1 MIIRHLS
8 IDCAYINKVLE
19 PITQRE
25 HGVTEF
31 EIETKNHGAD
41 IDLSECTLATYYGL
55 KADEHKVGVEC
66 RVDKDKG
73 LIYLPLYLQMTTA
86 EGVLKGIVE
95 LQFPEGNVRFSGVN
109 FKVSFAPD
117 DTKIE
122 STDDFNILENFIS
135 KPPTNGVVGQVLSID
150 NDGNTIWRTLKEFD
164 GDYAHLSN
172 RPSINGVELNGD
184 KSLEDLNIKQ
194 TYTADDITF
203 ADGETFQQ
211 KFNNGEL
218 KGQDGVSGADGITPH
233 IGDNGNWFIGET
245 DTNKPSQGTNGVNG
259 NDGVSVTQ
267 SEVNTSGELVITY
280 SNGDSTN
287 LGKIVGKDGLDGT
300 NGQNGLSAYEIAK
313 NGGFIGTEEDWL
325 KSLKGEQGEKGQDG
339 KTPVKGVDYFT
350 AEDKLEFTAEV
361 TENLKPELANQ
372 LSKLQDDIGDIPQIL
387 NSTVK
392 SAGFEVLELEWM
404 EGVIDSATGN
414 VGKSKNNAITDF
426 IPVSILGNN
435 PIYITP
441 QNGCKVYIYKYDV
454 NKNYTG
460 IVVNGAT
467 KEVVIIPD
475 SPFYRFMIRK
485 TDGTKFPISIA
496 NLCAVSGIKSGAL
509 TKKLNELASFTKPS
523 FLLNTKNKIDVEDI
537 FPLIKNYQING
548 NTGYE
553 FASSK
558 NVMISDYIPI
568 KDSEGNL
575 LVESVE
581 FIFNGKSPAGNAVMF
596 FYDKNK
602 AYLNKQ
608 VIANVD
614 SERMTVMLSNYPNA
628 NLVRLQYRL
637 DILPSMKI
645 YLNASS
651 NFYEWLKIKR
661 QQIVDDAKIDV
672 GKNYYLVKGE
682 PLELFRHGMIRK
694 KYGNYSK
701 PEGDYLISLNN
712 SPGYI
717 KDYVSKLV
725 FNVPDTVT
733 GNKLGI
739 YEPFTSAPAFR
750 LYDLDMK
757 SLDYQYINIY
767 MSDKTKIANK
777 KRNICFFGDS
787 LTAMGYISKHV
798 KDKLKG
804 YGLTNTKLVGVN
816 TNLDDSENRFT
827 ATGGYSWDNY
837 TKDPALLPSN
847 LGNNHLW
854 NPNTDDIDFNYFMQ
868 KYGNGETINYV
879 VALIGWN
886 DYDMRN
892 TTWKDYATEGIS
904 AIERKARKFIGRLH
918 EQYPNCHVL
927 LVGYHVSTTAERNM
941 HPSLPYES
949 RNKFV
954 WELNDLYK
962 SFEDEFSFVHFIH
975 TASQFDSYNNMR
987 KQNTKPN
994 IYAVN
999 TIEMVTDDVHPAPEG
1014 YYQYGDAELRCL
1026 MYLMQNEN

>member
-1 MIIRHLS
+1 
-8 IDCAYINKVLE
+8 
-19 PITQRE
+19 
-25 HGVTEF
+25 
-31 EIETKNHGAD
+31 
-41 IDLSECTLATYYGL
+41 
-55 KADEHKVGVEC
+55 
-66 RVDKDKG
+66 
-73 LIYLPLYLQMTTA
+73 
-86 EGVLKGIVE
+86 
-95 LQFPEGNVRFSGVN
+95 
-109 FKVSFAPD
+109 
-117 DTKIE
+117 
-122 STDDFNILENFIS
+122 
-135 KPPTNGVVGQVLSID
+135 
-150 NDGNTIWRTLKEFD
+150 
-164 GDYAHLSN
+164 
-172 RPSINGVELNGD
+172 
-184 KSLEDLNIKQ
+184 
-194 TYTADDITF
+194 
-203 ADGETFQQ
+203 
-211 KFNNGEL
+211 
-218 KGQDGVSGADGITPH
+218 
-233 IGDNGNWFIGET
+233 
-245 DTNKPSQGTNGVNG
+245 
-259 NDGVSVTQ
+259 
-267 SEVNTSGELVITY
+267 
-280 SNGDSTN
+280 
-287 LGKIVGKDGLDGT
+287 
-300 NGQNGLSAYEIAK
+300 
-313 NGGFIGTEEDWL
+313 
-325 KSLKGEQGEKGQDG
+325 
-339 KTPVKGVDYFT
+339 
-350 AEDKLEFTAEV
+350 
-361 TENLKPELANQ
+361 
-372 LSKLQDDIGDIPQIL
+372 
-387 NSTVK
+387 
-392 SAGFEVLELEWM
+392 
-404 EGVIDSATGN
+404 
-414 VGKSKNNAITDF
+414 
-426 IPVSILGNN
+426 
-435 PIYITP
+435 
-441 QNGCKVYIYKYDV
+441 
-454 NKNYTG
+454 
-460 IVVNGAT
+460 
-467 KEVVIIPD
+467 
-475 SPFYRFMIRK
+475 
-485 TDGTKFPISIA
+485 
-496 NLCAVSGIKSGAL
+496 
-509 TKKLNELASFTKPS
+509 
-523 FLLNTKNKIDVEDI
+523 
-537 FPLIKNYQING
+537 
-548 NTGYE
+548 
-553 FASSK
+553 
-558 NVMISDYIPI
+558 MISDYIPI

-581 FIFNGKSPAGNAVMF
+581 FIFNGKSPSGNAVMF
-596 FYDKNK
+596 LYDKNK
-602 AYLNKQ
+602 AYLNRQ

-672 GKNYYLVKGE
+672 GKNYYLIKGE

-712 SPGYI
+712 NPGYSR
-717 KDYVSKLV
+717 DYVSKLV

-757 SLDYQYINIY
+757 SLSYQYVNIY

-798 KDKLKG
+798 KDKLHE
-804 YGLTNTKLVGVN
+804 YGLTNTKLVGAN
-816 TNLDDSENRFT
+816 ANLDDEENRFT

-854 NPNTDDIDFNYFMQ
+854 NPNTNDIDFNYFMQ

-879 VALIGWN
+879 VTLIGWN
-886 DYDMRN
+886 DYDMRT

-918 EQYPNCHVL
+918 EQYPNCKVL
-927 LVGYHVSTTAERNM
+927 LVGYHVSTTMERNM
-941 HPSLPYES
+941 HPNLPYEA

>member
-1 MIIRHLS
+1 MNWENTPSTATPLTADNLNHMDDGIERATDGAIALETEITTARGDSADLNTRFS
-8 IDCAYINKVLE
+8 ADEASLEAVKSEIATARGSSNSLGARLDTADANLAKKADKANTLAGYGITNAYTQEVTNKKLAQKLNSMPFDSEPTNNSPCYLTSGTVYNALLTKPDSNSVYSKVETDDLLGAKANKVD
-19 PITQRE
+19 
-25 HGVTEF
+25 V
-31 EIETKNHGAD
+31 
-41 IDLSECTLATYYGL
+41 
-55 KADEHKVGVEC
+55 
-66 RVDKDKG
+66 
-73 LIYLPLYLQMTTA
+73 
-86 EGVLKGIVE
+86 
-95 LQFPEGNVRFSGVN
+95 
-109 FKVSFAPD
+109 
-117 DTKIE
+117 
-122 STDDFNILENFIS
+122 
-135 KPPTNGVVGQVLSID
+135 
-150 NDGNTIWRTLKEFD
+150 
-164 GDYAHLSN
+164 
-172 RPSINGVELNGD
+172 
-184 KSLEDLNIKQ
+184 
-194 TYTADDITF
+194 
-203 ADGETFQQ
+203 
-211 KFNNGEL
+211 
-218 KGQDGVSGADGITPH
+218 
-233 IGDNGNWFIGET
+233 
-245 DTNKPSQGTNGVNG
+245 
-259 NDGVSVTQ
+259 
-267 SEVNTSGELVITY
+267 
-280 SNGDSTN
+280 
-287 LGKIVGKDGLDGT
+287 
-300 NGQNGLSAYEIAK
+300 
-313 NGGFIGTEEDWL
+313 
-325 KSLKGEQGEKGQDG
+325 
-339 KTPVKGVDYFT
+339 
-350 AEDKLEFTAEV
+350 
-361 TENLKPELANQ
+361 ANQ
-372 LSKLQDDIGDIPQIL
+372 LSKLKDDIGDIPLIL
-387 NSTVK
+387 NSMVK
-392 SAGFEVLELEWM
+392 SVGFKVLELEWV
-404 EGVIDSATGN
+404 EGIIDSATGN
-414 VGKSKNNAITDF
+414 VGTSKNNAITDF
-426 IPVSILGNN
+426 IPVSILGNDT
-435 PIYITP
+435 IYITP
-441 QNGCKVYIYKYDV
+441 QNGCKMYIYKYDA

-460 IVVNGAT
+460 ILANGVT
-467 KEVVIIPD
+467 KEVVIIPN
-475 SPFYRFMIRK
+475 SPYYRFMLQK

-523 FLLNTKNKIDVEDI
+523 FLLNTKKRIDAEDI

-558 NVMISDYIPI
+558 NVMISDFIPI
-568 KDSEGNL
+568 KDSEGNAL
-575 LVESVE
+575 IEKIE

-602 AYLNKQ
+602 AYLNRQ

-637 DILPSMKI
+637 DVLPEMKI
-645 YLNASS
+645 YLNVIPSIYTWI
-651 NFYEWLKIKR
+651 NITR

-725 FNVPDTVT
+725 FNVPTSVGGDKI
-733 GNKLGI
+733 GN
-739 YEPFTSAPAFR
+739 YEPYTSAPCLR

-757 SLDYQYINIY
+757 SLSYQYINIY

-804 YGLTNTKLVGVN
+804 YGLTNTNLVGVN
-816 TNLDDSENRFT
+816 TNLDDSENRYT

-847 LGNNHLW
+847 LGKNHLW
-854 NPNTDDIDFNYFMQ
+854 NPNTNDIDFNYFMQ
-868 KYGNGETINYV
+868 KYGNGETINYA

-892 TTWKDYATEGIS
+892 TTWKDYKTEGIS
-904 AIERKARKFIGRLH
+904 AIERKARKFITRLH
-918 EQYPNCHVL
+918 EQYPNCHIL

-941 HPSLPYES
+941 HPNLPYEA

-954 WELNDLYK
+954 WKLNDLYK

-994 IYAVN
+994 IYATN
-999 TIEMVTDDVHPAPEG
+999 TVEMVTDDVHPAPEG

>member
-31 EIETKNHGAD
+31 EIEIKNHGAD

-55 KADEHKVGVEC
+55 KPDEHKVGVEC

-135 KPPTNGVVGQVLSID
+135 KPTTNGVVRQVLSID

-194 TYTADDITF
+194 TYTADDIPF

-259 NDGVSVTQ
+259 NDGVGITK

-287 LGKIVGKDGLDGT
+287 LGKIVGKDGLDG
-300 NGQNGLSAYEIAK
+300 
-313 NGGFIGTEEDWL
+313 
-325 KSLKGEQGEKGQDG
+325 

-350 AEDKLEFTAEV
+350 AEDKSEFTAEV

-372 LSKLQDDIGDIPQIL
+372 LSELNDDIGDIPPIL
-387 NSTVK
+387 NSTFK
-392 SAGFEVLELEWM
+392 SAGFEVLELEWS
-404 EGVIDSATGN
+404 EGIIDSATGN

-441 QNGCKVYIYKYDV
+441 QNGCKVYVYKYDV
-454 NKNYTG
+454 NKNFTG
-460 IVVNGAT
+460 IVANGAT

-475 SPFYRFMIRK
+475 SPYYRFMLQK

-509 TKKLNELASFTKPS
+509 TKEINKFASFIKPS
-523 FLLNTKNKIDVEDI
+523 FLLNTRNKIDVENI

-553 FASSK
+553 FTSSK
-558 NVMISDYIPI
+558 NVMISDFIPV
-568 KDSEGNL
+568 KDTEGNAL
-575 LVESVE
+575 IEKIE

-596 FYDKNK
+596 LYDKNK
-602 AYLNKQ
+602 AYLNRQ

-637 DILPSMKI
+637 DVLPEMKI
-645 YLNASS
+645 YLNVIPSIYTWI
-651 NFYEWLKIKR
+651 NITR
-661 QQIVDDAKIDV
+661 QQIVDDVKIDV

-712 SPGYI
+712 NPGYSR
-717 KDYVSKLV
+717 DYVSKLV

-757 SLDYQYINIY
+757 SLNYQYINIY

-804 YGLTNTKLVGVN
+804 YGLTNTNLVGVN

-837 TKDPALLPSN
+837 TKNPSLLPAK
-847 LGNNHLW
+847 LGDNHLW
-854 NPNTDDIDFNYFMQ
+854 NPNVNDIDFSYFMQ

-941 HPSLPYES
+941 HPNLPYEA

-987 KQNTKPN
+987 KNETKPN
-994 IYAVN
+994 IYATNKV
-999 TIEMVTDDVHPAPEG
+999 EMVTDDVHPAPEG

>member
-31 EIETKNHGAD
+31 EIEAKNHGAD
-41 IDLSECTLATYYGL
+41 IDLSECTLAIYYGL
-55 KADEHKVGVEC
+55 KPDEHKVGVEC

-95 LQFPEGNVRFSGVN
+95 LQFPKGNVRFSGVN

-135 KPPTNGVVGQVLSID
+135 KPTTNGVVGQVLSID

-194 TYTADDITF
+194 TYTADDIPF

-259 NDGVSVTQ
+259 NDGVGITK

-287 LGKIVGKDGLDGT
+287 LGKIVGKDG
-300 NGQNGLSAYEIAK
+300 
-313 NGGFIGTEEDWL
+313 
-325 KSLKGEQGEKGQDG
+325 QDG

-350 AEDKLEFTAEV
+350 AEDKSEFTAEV
-361 TENLKPELANQ
+361 AENLKPELTNQ
-372 LSKLQDDIGDIPQIL
+372 LSKLQDDIGDIPQIF

-426 IPVSILGNN
+426 IPVSILGND

-441 QNGCKVYIYKYDV
+441 QNGCKVYVYKYDV

-460 IVVNGAT
+460 ILANGVT
-467 KEVVIIPD
+467 KEVVIIPN
-475 SPFYRFMIRK
+475 SPYYRFMLQK

-553 FASSK
+553 FASQK
-558 NVMISDYIPI
+558 NVMISDFIPI
-568 KDSEGNL
+568 KDSEGNAL
-575 LVESVE
+575 IEKIE
-581 FIFNGKSPAGNAVMF
+581 FIFNGNSPSGNAVMF
-596 FYDKNK
+596 LYDKNK
-602 AYLNKQ
+602 AYLNRQ

-637 DILPSMKI
+637 DVLPEMKI
-645 YLNASS
+645 YLNVIPSIYTWI
-651 NFYEWLKIKR
+651 NITR
-661 QQIVDDAKIDV
+661 QQIVDDARIDV
-672 GKNYYLVKGE
+672 GKNYYLIKGE

-712 SPGYI
+712 NPGYSR
-717 KDYVSKLV
+717 DYVSKLV

-757 SLDYQYINIY
+757 SLNYQYINIY

-816 TNLDDSENRFT
+816 TNLDDSENRYT

-854 NPNTDDIDFNYFMQ
+854 NPNTNDIDFNYFMQ
-868 KYGNGETINYV
+868 KYGNDENINYAV
-879 VALIGWN
+879 VLVGWN
-886 DYDMRN
+886 DYDMRT

-904 AIERKARKFIGRLH
+904 AIERKARKFIIRLH
-918 EQYPNCHVL
+918 EQYPNCHIL

-941 HPSLPYES
+941 HPNLPYEA

-1014 YYQYGDAELRCL
+1014 YKQYGDAELRCL
-1026 MYLMQNEN
+1026 LYLMQNEN

>member
-259 NDGVSVTQ
+259 NDGVGIAK
-267 SEVNTSGELVITY
+267 SEVNASGELVITY

-287 LGKIVGKDGLDGT
+287 LGKIVGKDGLDG
-300 NGQNGLSAYEIAK
+300 
-313 NGGFIGTEEDWL
+313 
-325 KSLKGEQGEKGQDG
+325 

-350 AEDKLEFTAEV
+350 AEDKSEFTAEV

-372 LSKLQDDIGDIPQIL
+372 LSELKNNTGDIPQIL

-392 SAGFEVLELEWM
+392 SAGFEVLELEWK

-441 QNGCKVYIYKYDV
+441 QNGCKVYIYKYDAD
-454 NKNYTG
+454 KNYTG
-460 IVVNGAT
+460 ILANGVT
-467 KEVVIIPD
+467 KEVAIIPN
-475 SPFYRFMIRK
+475 SPYYRFMLQK

-523 FLLNTKNKIDVEDI
+523 FLLNTKKRIDAEDI
-537 FPLIKNYQING
+537 FPLIKNYHING

-558 NVMISDYIPI
+558 NVMISDFIPI

-602 AYLNKQ
+602 AYLNRQ

-712 SPGYI
+712 NPGYSR
-717 KDYVSKLV
+717 DYVSKLV

-804 YGLTNTKLVGVN
+804 YGLTNTNFVGVN
-816 TNLDDSENRFT
+816 TNLDDSENRYT

-854 NPNTDDIDFNYFMQ
+854 NPNTNDIDFNYFMQ
-868 KYGNGETINYV
+868 KYGNGETINYA

-886 DYDMRN
+886 DYDMRT

-904 AIERKARKFIGRLH
+904 AIERKARKFIDKLH
-918 EQYPNCHVL
+918 EQYPNCHIL
-927 LVGYHVSTTAERNM
+927 LVGYHVSTTQERNM
-941 HPSLPYES
+941 HPNLPYEA

-962 SFEDEFSFVHFIH
+962 SFENEFSFVHFIH

-987 KQNTKPN
+987 KNETKPN
-994 IYAVN
+994 IYATNKV
-999 TIEMVTDDVHPAPEG
+999 EMVTDDVHPAPEG

>member
-1 MIIRHLS
+1 MNINHTKMTLEINSCKNYEILEVRQGDKGSRIIDFAFTVNGETVDLASTMSAKVNATVDDVIVADSVAAIVDTENNVVTVTLTDTMLALS
-8 IDCAYINKVLE
+8 GICKMDIVLTEGDEIITAETVCLRVGKSVINDDSKAFPGASSIVE
-19 PITQRE
+19 ITKEVENARGSQSSLGARLD
-25 HGVTEF
+25 TAD
-31 EIETKNHGAD
+31 KNLAKKANKSD
-41 IDLSECTLATYYGL
+41 IDSINSRLQSTETTLKNKANITDMSNGL
-55 KADEHKVGVEC
+55 ASKADKS
-66 RVDKDKG
+66 
-73 LIYLPLYLQMTTA
+73 TT
-86 EGVLKGIVE
+86 
-95 LQFPEGNVRFSGVN
+95 
-109 FKVSFAPD
+109 
-117 DTKIE
+117 
-122 STDDFNILENFIS
+122 
-135 KPPTNGVVGQVLSID
+135 
-150 NDGNTIWRTLKEFD
+150 
-164 GDYAHLSN
+164 
-172 RPSINGVELNGD
+172 
-184 KSLEDLNIKQ
+184 
-194 TYTADDITF
+194 
-203 ADGETFQQ
+203 
-211 KFNNGEL
+211 
-218 KGQDGVSGADGITPH
+218 
-233 IGDNGNWFIGET
+233 
-245 DTNKPSQGTNGVNG
+245 
-259 NDGVSVTQ
+259 
-267 SEVNTSGELVITY
+267 
-280 SNGDSTN
+280 
-287 LGKIVGKDGLDGT
+287 
-300 NGQNGLSAYEIAK
+300 
-313 NGGFIGTEEDWL
+313 
-325 KSLKGEQGEKGQDG
+325 
-339 KTPVKGVDYFT
+339 
-350 AEDKLEFTAEV
+350 
-361 TENLKPELANQ
+361 
-372 LSKLQDDIGDIPQIL
+372 GDIPQIL
-387 NSTVK
+387 NSTFK

-404 EGVIDSATGN
+404 EGVVDSATGN

-441 QNGCKVYIYKYDV
+441 QNGCKVYVYKYDV

-460 IVVNGAT
+460 ILVNGAT
-467 KEVVIIPD
+467 KEVVIIPN
-475 SPFYRFMIRK
+475 SPYYRFMLQK

-509 TKKLNELASFTKPS
+509 TKEINKFASFIKPS
-523 FLLNTKNKIDVEDI
+523 FLLNTRNKIDVENI

-553 FASSK
+553 FVSSK
-558 NVMISDYIPI
+558 NVMISDFIPV
-568 KDSEGNL
+568 KDTEGNAL
-575 LVESVE
+575 IEKIE

-596 FYDKNK
+596 LYDENK
-602 AYLNKQ
+602 KYLNLQ
-608 VIANVD
+608 TIADVD
-614 SERMTVMLSNYPNA
+614 SESKTVWLSNYPKA
-628 NLVRLQYRL
+628 SLMRLQYRL
-637 DILPSMKI
+637 DVLPEMKI
-645 YLNASS
+645 YLNVIPSIYTWI
-651 NFYEWLKIKR
+651 NITR

-672 GKNYYLVKGE
+672 GKNYYLIKGE

-712 SPGYI
+712 NPGYSR
-717 KDYVSKLV
+717 DYVSKLV

-757 SLDYQYINIY
+757 SLNYQYINIY

-798 KDKLKG
+798 KDKIKG
-804 YGLTNTKLVGVN
+804 YGLTNTNLVGAN

-837 TKDPALLPSN
+837 TKNPSLLPAK
-847 LGNNHLW
+847 LGDNHLW
-854 NPNTDDIDFNYFMQ
+854 NPNVNDIDFSYFMG
-868 KYGNGETINYV
+868 KYGNDENINYAV
-879 VALIGWN
+879 VLVGWN
-886 DYDMRN
+886 DYDMRT

-904 AIERKARKFIGRLH
+904 AIERKARKFITRLH
-918 EQYPNCHVL
+918 EQYPNCHIL
-927 LVGYHVSTTAERNM
+927 LVGYHVSTTQERNM
-941 HPSLPYES
+941 HPNLPYEA

>member
-31 EIETKNHGAD
+31 EIEAKNHGAD

-55 KADEHKVGVEC
+55 KPDEHKVGVEC

-135 KPPTNGVVGQVLSID
+135 KPTTDGVVGQVLSID
-150 NDGNTIWRTLKEFD
+150 SDGNTIWRTLKEFD
-164 GDYAHLSN
+164 GDYAHLIHK
-172 RPSINGVELNGD
+172 PSINGVELNGD

-194 TYTADDITF
+194 TYTADDIPF

-259 NDGVSVTQ
+259 NDGVGIAK

-287 LGKIVGKDGLDGT
+287 LGKIVGKDGLDG
-300 NGQNGLSAYEIAK
+300 
-313 NGGFIGTEEDWL
+313 
-325 KSLKGEQGEKGQDG
+325 

-350 AEDKLEFTAEV
+350 AEDKSEFTAEV

-404 EGVIDSATGN
+404 EGVIDGATGN

-441 QNGCKVYIYKYDV
+441 QNGCKVYIYKYDA

-460 IVVNGAT
+460 IVANGAT

-475 SPFYRFMIRK
+475 SQYYRFMLQK
-485 TDGTKFPISIA
+485 TNGTKFSISVA

-509 TKKLNELASFTKPS
+509 TKELNKLASFTKPS
-523 FLLNTKNKIDVEDI
+523 FLLNTKNKIDAEDI

-553 FASSK
+553 FASQK
-558 NVMISDYIPI
+558 DVMISDFIPI
-568 KDSEGNL
+568 KDTEGNAL
-575 LVESVE
+575 IEKIE

-596 FYDKNK
+596 LYDKNK
-602 AYLNKQ
+602 AYLNRQ

-628 NLVRLQYRL
+628 SLVRLQYRL

-645 YLNASS
+645 YLNAASGV
-651 NFYEWLKIKR
+651 YEWLKVKR
-661 QQIVDDAKIDV
+661 QQIIDDVKIDV
-672 GKNYYLVKGE
+672 GKNYYLIKGE

-712 SPGYI
+712 SPGHTS
-717 KDYVSKLV
+717 DYVSKLT
-725 FNVPDTVT
+725 FNVPESVQGD
-733 GNKLGI
+733 KLGT
-739 YEPFTSAPAFR
+739 YEPFTSAPCLR

-816 TNLDDSENRFT
+816 TNLDDSENRYT

-837 TKDPALLPSN
+837 TKNPSLLPAK
-847 LGNNHLW
+847 LGDNHLW
-854 NPNTDDIDFNYFMQ
+854 NPNTNDIDFNYFMQ
-868 KYGNGETINYV
+868 KYGNGETINYAV
-879 VALIGWN
+879 VLVGWN
-886 DYDMRN
+886 DYDMRT

-904 AIERKARKFIGRLH
+904 AIERKARKFITRLH
-918 EQYPNCHVL
+918 EQYPNCHIL

-941 HPSLPYES
+941 HPNLPYEA

>member
-31 EIETKNHGAD
+31 EIEAKNHGAD
-41 IDLSECTLATYYGL
+41 IDLSECTLAIYYGL
-55 KADEHKVGVEC
+55 KPDEHKVGVEC

-95 LQFPEGNVRFSGVN
+95 LQFPKGNVRFSGVN

-135 KPPTNGVVGQVLSID
+135 KPTTNGVVGQVLSID

-194 TYTADDITF
+194 TYTADDIPF

-259 NDGVSVTQ
+259 NDGVGITK

-287 LGKIVGKDGLDGT
+287 LGKIVGKDG
-300 NGQNGLSAYEIAK
+300 
-313 NGGFIGTEEDWL
+313 
-325 KSLKGEQGEKGQDG
+325 QDG

-350 AEDKLEFTAEV
+350 AEDKSEFTAEV
-361 TENLKPELANQ
+361 AENLKPELTNQ
-372 LSKLQDDIGDIPQIL
+372 LSKLQDDIGDIPQIF

-426 IPVSILGNN
+426 IPVSILGND

-441 QNGCKVYIYKYDV
+441 QNGCKVYVYKYDV

-460 IVVNGAT
+460 ILANGVT
-467 KEVVIIPD
+467 KEVVIIPN
-475 SPFYRFMIRK
+475 SPYYRFMLQK

-553 FASSK
+553 FASQK
-558 NVMISDYIPI
+558 NVMISDFIPI
-568 KDSEGNL
+568 KDSEGNAL
-575 LVESVE
+575 IEKIE
-581 FIFNGKSPAGNAVMF
+581 FIFNGNSPSGNAVMF
-596 FYDKNK
+596 LYDKNK
-602 AYLNKQ
+602 AYLNRQ

-637 DILPSMKI
+637 DVLPEMKI
-645 YLNASS
+645 YLNVIPSIYTWI
-651 NFYEWLKIKR
+651 NITR
-661 QQIVDDAKIDV
+661 QQIVDDARIDV
-672 GKNYYLVKGE
+672 GKNYYLIKGE

-701 PEGDYLISLNN
+701 PEGEYLISLNN
-712 SPGYI
+712 NPGYSR
-717 KDYVSKLV
+717 DYVSKLV

-757 SLDYQYINIY
+757 SLNYQYINIY

-816 TNLDDSENRFT
+816 TNLDDSENRYT

-854 NPNTDDIDFNYFMQ
+854 NPNTNDIDFNYFMQ
-868 KYGNGETINYV
+868 KYGNDENINYAV
-879 VALIGWN
+879 VLVGWN
-886 DYDMRN
+886 DYDMRT

-904 AIERKARKFIGRLH
+904 AIERKARKFIIRLH
-918 EQYPNCHVL
+918 EQYPNCHIL

-941 HPSLPYES
+941 HPNLPYEA

-1014 YYQYGDAELRCL
+1014 YKQYGDAELRCL
-1026 MYLMQNEN
+1026 LYLMQNEN

>member
-135 KPPTNGVVGQVLSID
+135 KPTTDGVVGQVLSID

-164 GDYAHLSN
+164 GDYAHLN
-172 RPSINGVELNGD
+172 HRPSINGVELNGD

-194 TYTADDITF
+194 TYTADDIPF

-218 KGQDGVSGADGITPH
+218 KGQDGVSGTDGITPH

-259 NDGVSVTQ
+259 NDGVGIAK

-287 LGKIVGKDGLDGT
+287 LGKIVGKDGLDG
-300 NGQNGLSAYEIAK
+300 
-313 NGGFIGTEEDWL
+313 
-325 KSLKGEQGEKGQDG
+325 

-350 AEDKLEFTAEV
+350 AEDKSEFTAEV

-404 EGVIDSATGN
+404 EGVIDGATGN

-441 QNGCKVYIYKYDV
+441 QNGCKVYIYKYDA

-460 IVVNGAT
+460 IVANGAT

-475 SPFYRFMIRK
+475 SQYYRFMLQK
-485 TDGTKFPISIA
+485 TNGTKFSISVA

-509 TKKLNELASFTKPS
+509 TKELNKLASFTKPS
-523 FLLNTKNKIDVEDI
+523 FLLNTKNKIDAEDI

-553 FASSK
+553 FASQK
-558 NVMISDYIPI
+558 DVMISDFIPI
-568 KDSEGNL
+568 KDTEGNVL
-575 LVESVE
+575 IEKIE

-596 FYDKNK
+596 LYDKNK
-602 AYLNKQ
+602 AYLNRQ

-628 NLVRLQYRL
+628 SLVRLQYRL

-645 YLNASS
+645 YLNAASGV
-651 NFYEWLKIKR
+651 YEWLKVKR
-661 QQIVDDAKIDV
+661 QQIIDDVKIDV
-672 GKNYYLVKGE
+672 GKNYYLIKGE

-712 SPGYI
+712 SPGHTS
-717 KDYVSKLV
+717 DYVSKLT
-725 FNVPDTVT
+725 FNVPESVQGD
-733 GNKLGI
+733 KLGT
-739 YEPFTSAPAFR
+739 YEPFTSAPCLR

-816 TNLDDSENRFT
+816 TNLDDSENRYT

-837 TKDPALLPSN
+837 TKNPSLLPAK
-847 LGNNHLW
+847 LGDNHLW
-854 NPNTDDIDFNYFMQ
+854 NPNTNDIDFNYFMQ
-868 KYGNGETINYV
+868 KYGNGETINYAV
-879 VALIGWN
+879 VLVGWN
-886 DYDMRN
+886 DYDMRT

-904 AIERKARKFIGRLH
+904 AIERKARKFITRLH
-918 EQYPNCHVL
+918 EQYPNCHIL

-941 HPSLPYES
+941 HPNLPYEA

>member
-1 MIIRHLS
+1 MNINHTKMTLEINSCKNYEILEVRQGDKGSRIIDFAFTVNGETVDLASTMSAKVNATVDNVIVADSVAAIVDTENNVVTVTLTDTMLALS
-8 IDCAYINKVLE
+8 GICKMDIVLMEGDEIITAETVCLRVGKSVINDDSKAFPGASSIVE
-19 PITQRE
+19 ITKEVKNARGS
-25 HGVTEF
+25 HDSLGARLDTADTNL
-31 EIETKNHGAD
+31 TKKANKSD
-41 IDLSECTLATYYGL
+41 IDSINSRLQSTETTLKNKANITDMNNGLASKADKNTTLA
-55 KADEHKVGVEC
+55 
-66 RVDKDKG
+66 
-73 LIYLPLYLQMTTA
+73 
-86 EGVLKGIVE
+86 
-95 LQFPEGNVRFSGVN
+95 
-109 FKVSFAPD
+109 
-117 DTKIE
+117 
-122 STDDFNILENFIS
+122 
-135 KPPTNGVVGQVLSID
+135 
-150 NDGNTIWRTLKEFD
+150 
-164 GDYAHLSN
+164 
-172 RPSINGVELNGD
+172 
-184 KSLEDLNIKQ
+184 
-194 TYTADDITF
+194 
-203 ADGETFQQ
+203 
-211 KFNNGEL
+211 
-218 KGQDGVSGADGITPH
+218 
-233 IGDNGNWFIGET
+233 
-245 DTNKPSQGTNGVNG
+245 
-259 NDGVSVTQ
+259 
-267 SEVNTSGELVITY
+267 
-280 SNGDSTN
+280 
-287 LGKIVGKDGLDGT
+287 
-300 NGQNGLSAYEIAK
+300 
-313 NGGFIGTEEDWL
+313 
-325 KSLKGEQGEKGQDG
+325 
-339 KTPVKGVDYFT
+339 
-350 AEDKLEFTAEV
+350 
-361 TENLKPELANQ
+361 Q
-372 LSKLQDDIGDIPQIL
+372 LSKLNDDIEDIPQIL

-392 SAGFEVLELEWM
+392 SVGFKVLELEWA

-460 IVVNGAT
+460 IVENGAT

-475 SPFYRFMIRK
+475 SPYYRFMLQK
-485 TDGTKFPISIA
+485 TDGTKFPISNA
-496 NLCAVSGIKSGAL
+496 NLCAVSGVKSGAL
-509 TKKLNELASFTKPS
+509 TKELNKLASFTKPS
-523 FLLNTKNKIDVEDI
+523 FLLNTKKRIDAEDI

-558 NVMISDYIPI
+558 NVMISDFIPV

-575 LVESVE
+575 LVESIE
-581 FIFNGKSPAGNAVMF
+581 FIFNGNSPSGNAVMF
-596 FYDKNK
+596 LYDKNK
-602 AYLNKQ
+602 VYLKRQ

-645 YLNASS
+645 YLNAASGV
-651 NFYEWLKIKR
+651 YEWLKVKR
-661 QQIVDDAKIDV
+661 QQIVDDVKIDV
-672 GKNYYLVKGE
+672 GKNYYLIKSE

-712 SPGYI
+712 NPGYSR
-717 KDYVSKLV
+717 DYVSKLV

-739 YEPFTSAPAFR
+739 YEPFTSAPCLR

-757 SLDYQYINIY
+757 SLSYQYINIY

-798 KDKLKG
+798 KDKLKE

-816 TNLDDSENRFT
+816 TNLDDSENRYT

-854 NPNTDDIDFNYFMQ
+854 NPNTNDIDFNYFMQ
-868 KYGNGETINYV
+868 KYGNKETINYAV
-879 VALIGWN
+879 VLVGWN
-886 DYDMRN
+886 DYDMRT

-918 EQYPNCHVL
+918 EQYPNCHIL

-941 HPSLPYES
+941 HPNLPYEA

>member
-1 MIIRHLS
+1 MAINLAHKS
-8 IDCAYINKVLE
+8 ITIDVNDRNAPNVVGIVNVNDKATRYLDVTLTASGKKMTFADC
-19 PITQRE
+19 T
-25 HGVTEF
+25 VTATF
-31 EIETKNHGAD
+31 ATDGYLISDSVA
-41 IDLSECTLATYYGL
+41 CTLNST
-55 KADEHKVGVEC
+55 ADVITV
-66 RVDKDKG
+66 
-73 LIYLPLYLQMTTA
+73 P
-86 EGVLKGIVE
+86 
-95 LQFPEGNVRFSGVN
+95 
-109 FKVSFAPD
+109 
-117 DTKIE
+117 
-122 STDDFNILENFIS
+122 LENFKSMSGFLAIEI
-135 KPPTNGVVGQVLSID
+135 KIANGETQVL
-150 NDGNTIWRTLKEFD
+150 NTPLTLKVMVTPSLAENSKINNESIGNFAD
-164 GDYAHLSN
+164 ISREVATARGGHDSLGARLDTADANLTKKANKSDID
-172 RPSINGVELNGD
+172 SINSRLQSTETTLKNKANITDMSNGLASKAD
-184 KSLEDLNIKQ
+184 KSTTLAQLS
-194 TYTADDITF
+194 
-203 ADGETFQQ
+203 
-211 KFNNGEL
+211 EL
-218 KGQDGVSGADGITPH
+218 K
-233 IGDNGNWFIGET
+233 N
-245 DTNKPSQGTNGVNG
+245 
-259 NDGVSVTQ
+259 
-267 SEVNTSGELVITY
+267 NT
-280 SNGDSTN
+280 
-287 LGKIVGKDGLDGT
+287 
-300 NGQNGLSAYEIAK
+300 
-313 NGGFIGTEEDWL
+313 
-325 KSLKGEQGEKGQDG
+325 
-339 KTPVKGVDYFT
+339 
-350 AEDKLEFTAEV
+350 
-361 TENLKPELANQ
+361 
-372 LSKLQDDIGDIPQIL
+372 GDIPQIL

-392 SAGFEVLELEWM
+392 SAGFEVLELEWS

-414 VGKSKNNAITDF
+414 VGKTKNNAITDF
-426 IPVSILGNN
+426 IPVSILGND

-441 QNGCKVYIYKYDV
+441 QNGCKVYIYKYDAD
-454 NKNYTG
+454 KNYTG
-460 IVVNGAT
+460 IVANGAT

-475 SPFYRFMIRK
+475 SPYYRFMLQK
-485 TDGTKFPISIA
+485 TDGAKFPISIA

-509 TKKLNELASFTKPS
+509 TKEINKFASFTKPS
-523 FLLNTKNKIDVEDI
+523 FLLNTKNKIDAEDI

-553 FASSK
+553 FASQK
-558 NVMISDYIPI
+558 DVMISDFIPI
-568 KDSEGNL
+568 KDTEGNAL
-575 LVESVE
+575 IEKIE

-602 AYLNKQ
+602 AYLNRQ

-637 DILPSMKI
+637 DVLPEMKI
-645 YLNASS
+645 YLNVIPSIYTWI
-651 NFYEWLKIKR
+651 NITR
-661 QQIVDDAKIDV
+661 QQIVDDVKIDV

-712 SPGYI
+712 NPGYTS
-717 KDYVSKLV
+717 DYVSKLV
-725 FNVPDTVT
+725 FKVPTSVSGD
-733 GNKLGI
+733 KLGN
-739 YEPFTSAPAFR
+739 YEPFTSAPCLR

-757 SLDYQYINIY
+757 SLSYQYINIY

-777 KRNICFFGDS
+777 KRNICFLGDS

-816 TNLDDSENRFT
+816 TNLDDSENRYT

-847 LGNNHLW
+847 LGQNHLW
-854 NPNTDDIDFNYFMQ
+854 NPNTNDIDFNYFMQ

-941 HPSLPYES
+941 HPNLPYEA

-987 KQNTKPN
+987 KKATKPN
-994 IYAVN
+994 IYATN
-999 TIEMVTDDVHPAPEG
+999 TVEMITDDVHPAPEG
-1014 YYQYGDAELRCL
+1014 YSQYGDAELRCL
-1026 MYLMQNEN
+1026 MYLMQSEN

>member
-1 MIIRHLS
+1 M
-8 IDCAYINKVLE
+8 
-19 PITQRE
+19 
-25 HGVTEF
+25 TEF
-31 EIETKNHGAD
+31 EIEAKNHGAD
-41 IDLSECTLATYYGL
+41 IDLSECTLAIYYGL
-55 KADEHKVGVEC
+55 KPDEHKVGVEC

-95 LQFPEGNVRFSGVN
+95 LQFPKGNVRFSGVN

-135 KPPTNGVVGQVLSID
+135 KPTTNGVVGQVLSID

-194 TYTADDITF
+194 TYTADDIPF

-259 NDGVSVTQ
+259 NDGVGITK

-287 LGKIVGKDGLDGT
+287 LGKIVGKDG
-300 NGQNGLSAYEIAK
+300 
-313 NGGFIGTEEDWL
+313 
-325 KSLKGEQGEKGQDG
+325 QDG

-350 AEDKLEFTAEV
+350 AEDKSEFTAEV
-361 TENLKPELANQ
+361 AENLKPELTNQ
-372 LSKLQDDIGDIPQIL
+372 LSKLQDDIGDIPQIF

-426 IPVSILGNN
+426 IPVSILGND

-441 QNGCKVYIYKYDV
+441 QNGCKVYVYKYDV

-460 IVVNGAT
+460 ILANGVT
-467 KEVVIIPD
+467 KEVVIIPN
-475 SPFYRFMIRK
+475 SPYYRFMLQK

-553 FASSK
+553 FASQK
-558 NVMISDYIPI
+558 NVMISDFIPI
-568 KDSEGNL
+568 KDSEGNAL
-575 LVESVE
+575 IEKIE
-581 FIFNGKSPAGNAVMF
+581 FIFNGNSPSGNAVMF
-596 FYDKNK
+596 LYDKNK
-602 AYLNKQ
+602 AYLNRQ

-637 DILPSMKI
+637 DVLPEMKI
-645 YLNASS
+645 YLNVIPSIYTWI
-651 NFYEWLKIKR
+651 NITR
-661 QQIVDDAKIDV
+661 QQIVDDARIDV
-672 GKNYYLVKGE
+672 GKNYYLIKGE

-712 SPGYI
+712 NPGYSR
-717 KDYVSKLV
+717 DYVSKLV

-757 SLDYQYINIY
+757 SLNYQYINIY

-816 TNLDDSENRFT
+816 TNLDDSENRYT

-854 NPNTDDIDFNYFMQ
+854 NPNTNDIDFNYFMQ
-868 KYGNGETINYV
+868 KYGNDENINYAV
-879 VALIGWN
+879 VLVGWN
-886 DYDMRN
+886 DYDMRT

-904 AIERKARKFIGRLH
+904 AIERKARKFIIRLH
-918 EQYPNCHVL
+918 EQYPNCHIL

-941 HPSLPYES
+941 HPNLPYEA

-999 TIEMVTDDVHPAPEG
+999 TIEMVTDDVHPTPEG
-1014 YYQYGDAELRCL
+1014 YKQYGDAELRCL
-1026 MYLMQNEN
+1026 LYLMQNEN

>member
-31 EIETKNHGAD
+31 EIEAKNHRAD
-41 IDLSECTLATYYGL
+41 IDLSECMLATYYGL
-55 KADEHKVGVEC
+55 KPDEHKVGVEC
-66 RVDKDKG
+66 RVDKYKS

-117 DTKIE
+117 DTKVE
-122 STDDFNILENFIS
+122 STDDFNILENFIF
-135 KPPTNGVVGQVLSID
+135 KPTIDGVAGQVLSID
-150 NDGNTIWRTLKEFD
+150 SDGNTIWRALKEFD
-164 GDYAHLSN
+164 GDYAHLIYK
-172 RPSINGVELNGD
+172 PSINGVELNGD

-194 TYTADDITF
+194 TYTADDISF

-259 NDGVSVTQ
+259 NDGVGITK

-280 SNGDSTN
+280 SNGDSAN
-287 LGKIVGKDGLDGT
+287 LGKIVGKDGLDG
-300 NGQNGLSAYEIAK
+300 
-313 NGGFIGTEEDWL
+313 
-325 KSLKGEQGEKGQDG
+325 
-339 KTPVKGVDYFT
+339 
-350 AEDKLEFTAEV
+350 
-361 TENLKPELANQ
+361 
-372 LSKLQDDIGDIPQIL
+372 
-387 NSTVK
+387 
-392 SAGFEVLELEWM
+392 
-404 EGVIDSATGN
+404 
-414 VGKSKNNAITDF
+414 
-426 IPVSILGNN
+426 
-435 PIYITP
+435 
-441 QNGCKVYIYKYDV
+441 
-454 NKNYTG
+454 
-460 IVVNGAT
+460 
-467 KEVVIIPD
+467 
-475 SPFYRFMIRK
+475 
-485 TDGTKFPISIA
+485 
-496 NLCAVSGIKSGAL
+496 
-509 TKKLNELASFTKPS
+509 
-523 FLLNTKNKIDVEDI
+523 
-537 FPLIKNYQING
+537 
-548 NTGYE
+548 
-553 FASSK
+553 
-558 NVMISDYIPI
+558 
-568 KDSEGNL
+568 
-575 LVESVE
+575 
-581 FIFNGKSPAGNAVMF
+581 
-596 FYDKNK
+596 
-602 AYLNKQ
+602 
-608 VIANVD
+608 
-614 SERMTVMLSNYPNA
+614 
-628 NLVRLQYRL
+628 
-637 DILPSMKI
+637 
-645 YLNASS
+645 
-651 NFYEWLKIKR
+651 
-661 QQIVDDAKIDV
+661 
-672 GKNYYLVKGE
+672 
-682 PLELFRHGMIRK
+682 
-694 KYGNYSK
+694 
-701 PEGDYLISLNN
+701 
-712 SPGYI
+712 
-717 KDYVSKLV
+717 
-725 FNVPDTVT
+725 
-733 GNKLGI
+733 
-739 YEPFTSAPAFR
+739 
-750 LYDLDMK
+750 
-757 SLDYQYINIY
+757 
-767 MSDKTKIANK
+767 
-777 KRNICFFGDS
+777 
-787 LTAMGYISKHV
+787 
-798 KDKLKG
+798 
-804 YGLTNTKLVGVN
+804 
-816 TNLDDSENRFT
+816 SENRFT

-941 HPSLPYES
+941 HPNLPYES

>member
-1 MIIRHLS
+1 MNINHTKMTLEINSCKNYEILEVRQGDKGSRIIDFAFTVNGETVDLASTMSAKVNATVDDVIVADSVAAVVDTENNVVTVTLTDTMLALS
-8 IDCAYINKVLE
+8 GICKMDIVLMEGDEIITAETVCLRVGKSVINDDSKAFPGASSIVE
-19 PITQRE
+19 ITKEVENAR
-25 HGVTEF
+25 GSSNSLGARLDTVDKNL
-31 EIETKNHGAD
+31 TKKANKSD
-41 IDLSECTLATYYGL
+41 IDSINSRLQSTETTLKNKANITDMSNGLASKADKSTTLAQLSEL
-55 KADEHKVGVEC
+55 KDN
-66 RVDKDKG
+66 
-73 LIYLPLYLQMTTA
+73 I
-86 EGVLKGIVE
+86 
-95 LQFPEGNVRFSGVN
+95 GN
-109 FKVSFAPD
+109 
-117 DTKIE
+117 
-122 STDDFNILENFIS
+122 
-135 KPPTNGVVGQVLSID
+135 
-150 NDGNTIWRTLKEFD
+150 
-164 GDYAHLSN
+164 
-172 RPSINGVELNGD
+172 
-184 KSLEDLNIKQ
+184 
-194 TYTADDITF
+194 
-203 ADGETFQQ
+203 
-211 KFNNGEL
+211 
-218 KGQDGVSGADGITPH
+218 
-233 IGDNGNWFIGET
+233 
-245 DTNKPSQGTNGVNG
+245 
-259 NDGVSVTQ
+259 
-267 SEVNTSGELVITY
+267 
-280 SNGDSTN
+280 
-287 LGKIVGKDGLDGT
+287 
-300 NGQNGLSAYEIAK
+300 
-313 NGGFIGTEEDWL
+313 
-325 KSLKGEQGEKGQDG
+325 
-339 KTPVKGVDYFT
+339 
-350 AEDKLEFTAEV
+350 
-361 TENLKPELANQ
+361 
-372 LSKLQDDIGDIPQIL
+372 IPQIL
-387 NSTVK
+387 NSTIK

-404 EGVIDSATGN
+404 EGVVDSATGN

-426 IPVSILGNN
+426 IPVSILGNDT
-435 PIYITP
+435 IYITP
-441 QNGCKVYIYKYDV
+441 QNGCKVYIYKYDAD
-454 NKNYTG
+454 KNFTG
-460 IVVNGAT
+460 IVANGAT

-475 SPFYRFMIRK
+475 SPYYRFMLQK

-509 TKKLNELASFTKPS
+509 TKELNKLASFTKPS
-523 FLLNTKNKIDVEDI
+523 FLLNTKKRIDAEDI

-558 NVMISDYIPI
+558 NVMISDFIPI

-581 FIFNGKSPAGNAVMF
+581 FIFNGNSPSGNAVMF
-596 FYDKNK
+596 LYDKNK
-602 AYLNKQ
+602 AYLNSQ

-637 DILPSMKI
+637 DVLPEMKI
-645 YLNASS
+645 YLNVIPSIYTWI
-651 NFYEWLKIKR
+651 NITR
-661 QQIVDDAKIDV
+661 QQIVDDVKIDV
-672 GKNYYLVKGE
+672 GKNYFLVKGE

-694 KYGNYSK
+694 KYGNCSK

-725 FNVPDTVT
+725 FNVPESVQ
-733 GNKLGI
+733 GNKLGT
-739 YEPFTSAPAFR
+739 YEPFTSAPCLR

-757 SLDYQYINIY
+757 SLNYQYINIY

-804 YGLTNTKLVGVN
+804 YGLTNTNLVGVN

-837 TKDPALLPSN
+837 TKNPSLLPAK
-847 LGNNHLW
+847 LGDNHLW
-854 NPNTDDIDFNYFMQ
+854 NPNTNDIDFNYFM
-868 KYGNGETINYV
+868 KNYGNEESIDYAV
-879 VALIGWN
+879 VLLGWN

-892 TTWKDYATEGIS
+892 TTWKDYKTEGIS
-904 AIERKARKFIGRLH
+904 AIERKARKFITRLH
-918 EQYPNCHVL
+918 EQYPNCHIL

-941 HPSLPYES
+941 HPNLPYEA

-962 SFEDEFSFVHFIH
+962 SFEDEFSFVNFIH

>member
-31 EIETKNHGAD
+31 EIEVKNHGAD
-41 IDLSECTLATYYGL
+41 IDLSECTLAIYYGL
-55 KADEHKVGVEC
+55 KPDEHKVGVEC

-135 KPPTNGVVGQVLSID
+135 KPTTDGVVGQVLSID
-150 NDGNTIWRTLKEFD
+150 SDGNTIWRTLKEFD
-164 GDYAHLSN
+164 GDYAHLIHK
-172 RPSINGVELNGD
+172 PSINGVELNGD

-194 TYTADDITF
+194 TYTADDIPF

-259 NDGVSVTQ
+259 NDGVGIAK

-287 LGKIVGKDGLDGT
+287 LGKTVGKDGL
-300 NGQNGLSAYEIAK
+300 
-313 NGGFIGTEEDWL
+313 
-325 KSLKGEQGEKGQDG
+325 DG

-350 AEDKLEFTAEV
+350 AEDKSEFTAEV

-404 EGVIDSATGN
+404 EGVIDGATGN

-441 QNGCKVYIYKYDV
+441 QNGCKVYIYKYDA

-460 IVVNGAT
+460 IVANGAT

-475 SPFYRFMIRK
+475 SQYYRFMLQK
-485 TDGTKFPISIA
+485 TNGTKFSISVA

-509 TKKLNELASFTKPS
+509 TKELNKLASFTKPS
-523 FLLNTKNKIDVEDI
+523 FLLNTKNKIDAEDI

-553 FASSK
+553 FASQK
-558 NVMISDYIPI
+558 DVMISDFIPI
-568 KDSEGNL
+568 KDTEGNAL
-575 LVESVE
+575 IEKIE

-596 FYDKNK
+596 LYDKNK
-602 AYLNKQ
+602 AYLNRQ

-628 NLVRLQYRL
+628 SLVRLQYRL

-645 YLNASS
+645 YLNAASGV
-651 NFYEWLKIKR
+651 YEWLKVKR
-661 QQIVDDAKIDV
+661 QQIIDDVKIDV
-672 GKNYYLVKGE
+672 GKNYYLIKGE

-712 SPGYI
+712 SPGHTS
-717 KDYVSKLV
+717 DYVSKLT
-725 FNVPDTVT
+725 FNVPESVQGD
-733 GNKLGI
+733 KLGT
-739 YEPFTSAPAFR
+739 YEPFTSAPCLR

-816 TNLDDSENRFT
+816 TNLDDSENRYT

-837 TKDPALLPSN
+837 TKDPALLPSD

-854 NPNTDDIDFNYFMQ
+854 NPNKNDIDFAYFM
-868 KYGNGETINYV
+868 KNYGNEELIDYAV
-879 VALIGWN
+879 VLLGWN
-886 DYDMRN
+886 DYDMRM
-892 TTWKDYATEGIS
+892 TKWQDYKTEGIS
-904 AIERKARKFIGRLH
+904 AIERKARKFITRLH
-918 EQYPNCHVL
+918 EQYPNCHIL
-927 LVGYHVSTTAERNM
+927 LVGYHVSTTAARNM
-941 HPSLPYES
+941 HPNLPYEA

-962 SFEDEFSFVHFIH
+962 SFENEFSFVHFVH
-975 TASQFDSYNNMR
+975 VASQFDSYNNMR
-987 KQNTKPN
+987 KKATKPN
-994 IYAVN
+994 IYATN
-999 TIEMVTDDVHPAPEG
+999 TVEMVTDDVHPAPEG

>member
-31 EIETKNHGAD
+31 EIEIKNHGAD

-55 KADEHKVGVEC
+55 KPDEHKVGVEC

-135 KPPTNGVVGQVLSID
+135 KPTTNGVVGQVLSID

-194 TYTADDITF
+194 TYTADDIPF

-259 NDGVSVTQ
+259 NDGVGITK

-287 LGKIVGKDGLDGT
+287 LGKIVGKDGLDG
-300 NGQNGLSAYEIAK
+300 
-313 NGGFIGTEEDWL
+313 
-325 KSLKGEQGEKGQDG
+325 

-350 AEDKLEFTAEV
+350 AEDKSEFTAEV

-372 LSKLQDDIGDIPQIL
+372 LSELNDDIGDIPPIL
-387 NSTVK
+387 NSTFK
-392 SAGFEVLELEWM
+392 SAGFEVLELEWS
-404 EGVIDSATGN
+404 EGIIDSATGN

-441 QNGCKVYIYKYDV
+441 QNGCKVYVYKYDE
-454 NKNYTG
+454 NKNFTG
-460 IVVNGAT
+460 IVANGAT

-475 SPFYRFMIRK
+475 SPYYRFMLQK

-509 TKKLNELASFTKPS
+509 TKEINKFASFIKPS
-523 FLLNTKNKIDVEDI
+523 FLLNTRNKIDVENI

-553 FASSK
+553 FTSSK
-558 NVMISDYIPI
+558 NVMISDFIPV
-568 KDSEGNL
+568 KDTEGNAL
-575 LVESVE
+575 IEKIE

-596 FYDKNK
+596 LYDKNK
-602 AYLNKQ
+602 AYLNRQ

-637 DILPSMKI
+637 DVLPEMKI
-645 YLNASS
+645 YLNVIPSIYTWI
-651 NFYEWLKIKR
+651 NITR
-661 QQIVDDAKIDV
+661 QQIVDDVKIDV

-712 SPGYI
+712 NPGYSR
-717 KDYVSKLV
+717 DYVSKLV

-757 SLDYQYINIY
+757 SLNYQYINIY

-804 YGLTNTKLVGVN
+804 YGLTNTNLVGVN

-837 TKDPALLPSN
+837 TKNPSLLPAK
-847 LGNNHLW
+847 LGDNHLW
-854 NPNTDDIDFNYFMQ
+854 NPNVNDIDFSYFMG
-868 KYGNGETINYV
+868 KYGNDENINYAV
-879 VALIGWN
+879 VLVGWN
-886 DYDMRN
+886 DYDMRT

-918 EQYPNCHVL
+918 EQYPNCHIL

-941 HPSLPYES
+941 HPNLPYEA

-987 KQNTKPN
+987 KNETKPN
-994 IYAVN
+994 IYATNKV
-999 TIEMVTDDVHPAPEG
+999 EMVTDDVHPAPEG